1 MSRTGIAL
9 AFLAA
14 TLLAPACAPTG
25 AQEDATTAIDRQQ
38 TAPPPQNSRVPKSGE
53 IGHIIVGVPPGSN
66 LDATARILAE
76 HMSETGAQRYIVLNR
91 PGAGG
96 AIGAEIVARSPAD
109 GMTLILSPISTMV
122 TVPQVN
128 KQDVRY
134 DPLKDFAPISTI
146 ATVDLA
152 LAVGP
157 GLPVKNFVDY
167 IAAARTDSAKGFYT
181 SPGENG
187 LPHLFGMWIGRQS
200 GVPLSHVPIRGPA
213 PALQAVLG
221 GHVPALI
228 VGYSDLISPHR
239 AGEVTMLATSGPTRV
254 SLTPEVPTFSELGYP
269 LEVSVWYGLFAPA
282 GTPADTIK
290 RINKLAV
297 KAVRSKRMNDFLVDS
312 GHRIVASTPQE
323 LANTHRKDFERWG
336 DFIRSAAPKVH

>member
-1 MSRTGIAL
+1 MSKTGIAL

-25 AQEDATTAIDRQQ
+25 AQEDAATAIDRRQI
-38 TAPPPQNSRVPKSGE
+38 APLPQKSRAPKSGE
-53 IGHIIVGVPPGSN
+53 IGHIIVGVPPGSK

-152 LAVGP
+152 RSRP
-157 GLPVKNFVDY
+157 G
-167 IAAARTDSAKGFYT
+167 I
-181 SPGENG
+181 
-187 LPHLFGMWIGRQS
+187 
-200 GVPLSHVPIRGPA
+200 
-213 PALQAVLG
+213 
-221 GHVPALI
+221 
-228 VGYSDLISPHR
+228 
-239 AGEVTMLATSGPTRV
+239 AGE
-254 SLTPEVPTFSELGYP
+254 ELCRLYRG
-269 LEVSVWYGLFAPA
+269 
-282 GTPADTIK
+282 GTD
-290 RINKLAV
+290 RL
-297 KAVRSKRMNDFLVDS
+297 
-312 GHRIVASTPQE
+312 
-323 LANTHRKDFERWG
+323 RKTLLYESR
-336 DFIRSAAPKVH
+336 